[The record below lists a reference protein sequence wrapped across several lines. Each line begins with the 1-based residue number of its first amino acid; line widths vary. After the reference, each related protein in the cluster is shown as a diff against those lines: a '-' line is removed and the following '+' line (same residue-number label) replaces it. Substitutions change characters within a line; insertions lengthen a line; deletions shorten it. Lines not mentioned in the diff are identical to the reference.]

1 MTDQPAKSRPWGRWL
16 FWLVLALPG
25 AAMLFNAW
33 RDPDAMFE
41 LLHPSGEFSVR
52 LMIIA
57 MMISPLRALFGPRRW
72 LNWLMR
78 QRRAVG
84 VAAFGY
90 GAIHTMLYLVDLGA
104 LQGDWTIIAGEWMLP
119 AILTGYV
126 AMAIFTVM
134 ALTSNRASE
143 RALRRNWKRVQ
154 QLVYPA
160 ALLIAL
166 HWLWID
172 NEWQGLAV
180 HLGPL
185 LLLEI
190 IRLFLWIRRRNARPS
205 ASPSPA

>member
-1 MTDQPAKSRPWGRWL
+1 MTEASSKSRPLGRWL
-16 FWLVLALPG
+16 FWAVLALPG
-25 AAMLFNAW
+25 MAMLIGAY
-33 RDPDAMFE
+33 RDPDAMFD

-52 LMIIA
+52 FMIIA
-57 MMISPLRALFGPRRW
+57 MMISPLRAIFGPRRW

-78 QRRAVG
+78 QRRALG

-90 GAIHTMLYLVDLGA
+90 GAIHTILYLVDLGA

-119 AILTGYV
+119 AILTGYI
-126 AMAIFTVM
+126 AMAIFTIM
-134 ALTSNRASE
+134 AITSNRASE
-143 RALRRNWKRVQ
+143 RKLRRNWKRVQ

-166 HWLWID
+166 HWFWID
-172 NEWQGLAV
+172 NEWQGMAV

-190 IRLFLWIRRRNARPS
+190 IRLFLWARARHARLP
-205 ASPSPA
+205 ANPSPA